1 MAFLIKLSEKN
12 TDKKVFAFDEG
23 MGVKWM
29 FNLLRLSS
37 VQVRLLIRRELFK
50 ECQIV
55 RQLQLVVVVE
65 LIWDEKMVTFC

>member
-1 MAFLIKLSEKN
+1 
-12 TDKKVFAFDEG
+12 
-23 MGVKWM
+23 M

-65 LIWDEKMVTFC
+65 LIWDEKNGHFLLGDIWQ